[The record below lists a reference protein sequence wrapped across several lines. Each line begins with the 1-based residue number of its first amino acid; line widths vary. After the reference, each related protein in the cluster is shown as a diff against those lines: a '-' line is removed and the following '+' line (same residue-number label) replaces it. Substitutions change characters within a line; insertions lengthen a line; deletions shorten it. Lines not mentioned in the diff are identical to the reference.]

1 MLKEDDL
8 FNNRQELLASNIS
21 EHIKSQVGYL
31 ALMAV
36 NELQLGNEIK
46 HAGYSRA
53 EFGTDGVE
61 PYTTGRDR
69 RLSILKR
76 DLNNIQTYEH
86 PDRCGQMSEYVR
98 YAQYDEPYT
107 GAKQTLIGAGAISQ
121 HVNIDHVVSLHDAW
135 NNGADR
141 MSAASRHDFAT
152 DTANLLAIDK
162 FQNTIKHS
170 FAIDGYQPDQS
181 FIIQFC
187 AIQALIK
194 RRYKL
199 TVSRREKAAFYRY
212 LTDQRNYTVILPN
225 QPITYYESPDQR
237 RRYPDS
243 WPELDDE

>member
-1 MLKEDDL
+1 MLT
-8 FNNRQELLASNIS
+8 SGIS
-21 EHIKSQVGYL
+21 EHIKNQIGYL

-36 NELQLGNEIK
+36 NDLQLSNEVG

-61 PYTTGRDR
+61 SYATGRDR
-69 RLSILKR
+69 RLLILKR

-107 GAKQTLIGAGAISQ
+107 GAEQTLIGAGAISQ

-141 MSAASRHDFAT
+141 MSAESRHDFAT
-152 DTANLLAIDK
+152 DTTNLLAIDK

-187 AIQALIK
+187 AIQALVK
-194 RRYKL
+194 KKYKL
-199 TVSRREKAAFYRY
+199 TVSRREKAAFYKY
-212 LTDQRNYTVILPN
+212 LTNQKNYIATQAGKSV
-225 QPITYYESPDQR
+225 TYYESPEQR

-243 WPELDDE
+243 WPELNSK